1 MTLVPWTSLA
11 LLGVLALWGG
21 LGLAPWWVALVLG
34 RGRSALIALPLAS
47 AAGIGG
53 GALVPALGGKDALG
67 FGISLLTAFAAGAV
81 VSTLLMRRTMSAI
94 RKESS

>member
-1 MTLVPWTSLA
+1 MPWTSLA

-21 LGLAPWWVALVLG
+21 LGLAPWWVTLVVS
-34 RGRSALIALPLAS
+34 RGRSALITLPLAF
-47 AAGIGG
+47 AAGVGG

-81 VSTLLMRRTMSAI
+81 ASTLLMRRTTSAI

>member
-1 MTLVPWTSLA
+1 MPWTSLA

-21 LGLAPWWVALVLG
+21 LGLVPWWVALVVS
-34 RGRSALIALPLAS
+34 RGRNALITLPLAF
-47 AAGIGG
+47 AAGVGG

-67 FGISLLTAFAAGAV
+67 FGISLLTALAAGAV
-81 VSTLLMRRTMSAI
+81 ASTLLMRRTMSAK

>member
-1 MTLVPWTSLA
+1 MTFWEPLA
-11 LLGVLALWGG
+11 LLGVLALWGV
-21 LGLAPWWVALVLG
+21 LGLVPWWVALVVS
-34 RGRSALIALPLAS
+34 RGRSALIGLPLAF
-47 AAGIGG
+47 AAGVVG

-81 VSTLLMRRTMSAI
+81 VSTLLMRRSMSSI

>member
-1 MTLVPWTSLA
+1 MPWTSLA

-21 LGLAPWWVALVLG
+21 LGLAPWWVTLVVS
-34 RGRSALIALPLAS
+34 RGRSALITLPLAF
-47 AAGIGG
+47 AAGVGG

-81 VSTLLMRRTMSAI
+81 VSTLLMRRTTSAI

>member
-1 MTLVPWTSLA
+1 MPWTSLA

-21 LGLAPWWVALVLG
+21 LGLVPWWVALVVS
-34 RGRSALIALPLAS
+34 RGRSALIALPLAF
-47 AAGIGG
+47 AAGVGG

-67 FGISLLTAFAAGAV
+67 FAISLLTAFAAGAV
-81 VSTLLMRRTMSAI
+81 ASTLLMRRTMIAA

>member
-1 MTLVPWTSLA
+1 MTFWDPLA
-11 LLGVLALWGG
+11 LLGVLALWGV
-21 LGLAPWWVALVLG
+21 LGLVPWWLALVVS
-34 RGRSALIALPLAS
+34 RGRSALISLPLAFV
-47 AAGIGG
+47 AGVAG

-81 VSTLLMRRTMSAI
+81 ASTLLMRRSMRAI

>member
-1 MTLVPWTSLA
+1 MTFWDPLA

-21 LGLAPWWVALVLG
+21 LGLVPWWVALVLG
-34 RGRSALIALPLAS
+34 RGRSALIALPLAF
-47 AAGIGG
+47 AAGVGG

-67 FGISLLTAFAAGAV
+67 FGISLATAFAAGAV
-81 VSTLLMRRTMSAI
+81 ASTLLMRRTMSAI